1 MSGCF
6 FYQLKNACI
15 DKEIA
20 EWSVGNKAANER
32 HIYTTASSKG
42 WKAYMRSIKHERVVD
57 PHEYLELSKY
67 NYPKYLVQDKDFE
80 RFLILLTII
89 IITIL
94 INLKIFEKKQ
104 KENNIFILIF
114 LFVLPAIIWFLKIP
128 HVRYGANAYLSFMT
142 LGIISLYFN
151 FTRINKKYLSY
162 LLIFGI
168 IFFTTKNFKRIY
180 VEIQSNKNI
189 NYPFADYK
197 SGDFETFNIGE
208 GKINIPKNNIISKQ
222 NNLYRTT

>member
-1 MSGCF
+1 M
-6 FYQLKNACI
+6 K
-15 DKEIA
+15 
-20 EWSVGNKAANER
+20 
-32 HIYTTASSKG
+32 
-42 WKAYMRSIKHERVVD
+42 
-57 PHEYLELSKY
+57 
-67 NYPKYLVQDKDFE
+67 
-80 RFLILLTII
+80 
-89 IITIL
+89 
-94 INLKIFEKKQ
+94 KKQ
-104 KENNIFILIF
+104 KENNIFILIL

-162 LLIFGI
+162 LLILGI

-180 VEIQSNKNI
+180 VEIQSSKNI

-208 GKINIPKNNIISKQ
+208 GKINIPKNNLKKDGQFLDWCGNIPMLCASKNYLISDIKIKNNYIFLISEEKNIIKFINRTSYYDMIEV
-222 NNLYRTT
+222 NDNLKIK